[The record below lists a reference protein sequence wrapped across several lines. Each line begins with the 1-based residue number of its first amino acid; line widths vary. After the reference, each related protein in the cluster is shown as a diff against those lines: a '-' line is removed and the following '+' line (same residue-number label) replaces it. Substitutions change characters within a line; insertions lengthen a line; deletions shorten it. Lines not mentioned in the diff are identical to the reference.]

1 MHRKPSRER
10 LAVEGSREEWSQVR
24 LVSQQERTFQ
34 KMADARASLNP
45 DGNVQERENI

>member
-1 MHRKPSRER
+1 MHRKPFRER

-34 KMADARASLNP
+34 KMGDTRASLNP